1 MLIAGSRLMKMPL
14 MILPDGG
21 DGSSEVTATLPQ
33 LASRLLAEML
43 IEKLGNLAERDGGLG
58 QAIVEQVLRV

>member
-1 MLIAGSRLMKMPL
+1 MARNEDGIRRSRS
-14 MILPDGG
+14 
-21 DGSSEVTATLPQ
+21 DGSSEVAATLPQ

-43 IEKLGNLAERDGGLG
+43 VEKLGNLAERDGGLG